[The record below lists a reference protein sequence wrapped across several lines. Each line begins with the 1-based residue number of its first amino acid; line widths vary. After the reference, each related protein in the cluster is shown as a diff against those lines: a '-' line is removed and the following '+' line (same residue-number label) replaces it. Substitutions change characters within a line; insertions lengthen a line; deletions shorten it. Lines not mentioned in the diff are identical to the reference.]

1 MNPESTIAGAPSK
14 DEKTTIATRE
24 HVKSLRQEIEIRA
37 GDNASLLGT
46 TADATQLLLYSFTT
60 LIAKLH
66 TANSLAEVR
75 QAAAPFADLSAD
87 FIAKIDAGEVKLP
100 FMNKGLESVV
110 GDIEQR
116 ATAVAKVLEST
127 TDGE

>member
-1 MNPESTIAGAPSK
+1 MTETQDYPKQIVEIDEQPEHLIKQRIRDAVHAQAGDPESM
-14 DEKTTIATRE
+14 
-24 HVKSLRQEIEIRA
+24 
-37 GDNASLLGT
+37 LGT